1 MPQNQNKPR
10 NFLWSADVN
19 INVVIKP
26 EFSKF
31 PKKIKVWSL
40 SSSRCKLSV
49 SVDFV
54 SQKRSRQ
61 KVFKFFLL
69 KISMAKFNR
78 SWRSLTRCDE
88 SSKCRE
94 GPEFLSV

>member
-1 MPQNQNKPR
+1 M
-10 NFLWSADVN
+10 
-19 INVVIKP
+19 IKP

-54 SQKRSRQ
+54 SRKKSRQ
-61 KVFKFFLL
+61 KVFMSFIEGSTAKYTGHEVHLRDAMKLL
-69 KISMAKFNR
+69 SAK
-78 SWRSLTRCDE
+78 
-88 SSKCRE
+88 E
-94 GPEFLSV
+94 GPKFLSV